1 MVNKIW
7 ADLALLV
14 GGFSSVVALQLNK
27 LETWLSPVT
36 LLLGDKDIW
45 MVLVT

>member
-1 MVNKIW
+1 MV
-7 ADLALLV
+7 ADLDLLYHC
-14 GGFSSVVALQLNK
+14 SSISWKPATHTNRWDW
-27 LETWLSPVT
+27 WLSPVT